1 MTDYTKM
8 TASEMLQDV
17 GDDAQKWAAAF
28 CQTAEKLGHH
38 GIDEGWMIGWFANA
52 IEQSTAVRSARTPAP
67 EGEASLWGCA
77 DGNGIDPRLVF
88 RDRPTAEHVAA
99 DMNMVV
105 KPLYASPV
113 VPVGNGE
120 VIDREWLIKIIR
132 EHSFAQDAAA
142 AILAALR
149 PTDTGADAW
158 AREICTGCTSSI
170 TMDDIKARGIVSCC
184 PERKMVTIEAL
195 VRAYESRPVG
205 EEQTAP
211 DSPWAAYRKSFAALP
226 PAPTDTGRG

>member
-1 MTDYTKM
+1 MT
-8 TASEMLQDV
+8 ELP
-17 GDDAQKWAAAF
+17 DDMK
-28 CQTAEKLGHH
+28 
-38 GIDEGWMIGWFANA
+38 
-52 IEQSTAVRSARTPAP
+52 ARTPAP
-67 EGEASLWGCA
+67 EGEATLC
-77 DGNGIDPRLVF
+77 RLCSMGLKMC
-88 RDRPTAEHVAA
+88 DCISE
-99 DMNMVV
+99 
-105 KPLYASPV
+105 PLYASPV